1 MPYFYCSLS
10 YGTMYRLESC
20 TEEALCTNNN
30 NTKNERNHLGSVM
43 NVRIMNS
50 SWFYYRMR
58 TAIFGYSRLLSF
70 RQINVSVMT
79 RIIPNKPFIAAT
91 AILLL
96 WVVASLFIVIP
107 VHVSTIL
114 ISVCLVYIGSYISI
128 FTKKVQGG
136 WFCDL

>member
-1 MPYFYCSLS
+1 
-10 YGTMYRLESC
+10 
-20 TEEALCTNNN
+20 
-30 NTKNERNHLGSVM
+30 M

-114 ISVCLVYIGSYISI
+114 MSVCLVYIGSYISI